1 MARLL
6 LVSGILLLASSARA
20 ADDEQRVVLTAD
32 DQYASETMWHG
43 EGNVHISYQD
53 ITIQCDTVDY
63 DRATGDLVASGHVI
77 VDRGPSRFTA
87 DELHFNLESKTGLF
101 TNVTAQIDP
110 MYSFT
115 GDAMEKLDDTHYR
128 IDQATFTTCSTE
140 ERPPWSFHVR
150 QAMLEEEGM
159 GRFRGVAFKVQAVP
173 VMYLPYMIFPLKQE
187 RTMGFLFPRMGYS
200 NRRGFNF
207 GLPFYIPLGRSY
219 DTTIFADY
227 YTAGDVGFGNQ
238 WRWAPVA
245 GAQGEIDLYGI
256 WNRSNANF
264 DEFQWQI
271 FGHHEQE
278 DFLGFRLLAQVENLS
293 DIDFFQDFDR
303 SFAANTRRSLYSY
316 FYLTRS
322 FGPYAL
328 NLRAD
333 HRQTFLTT
341 ADVTLIQ
348 LPEAELRSSA
358 TPVFGSPVYLNLVSS
373 VNVFNVDRGG
383 DLKGTY
389 ARADFFPELSYTL
402 PGPVWLSVTPR
413 LGGRYT
419 YYTSQYALDARNRPT
434 GFIQEALDRLYF
446 TGGVD
451 VVGPSFSRIFP
462 GGLGN
467 FDKVKHLVEPRIE
480 YRYLTTATDVSRIPI
495 FDEVDSTPKDANFVR
510 FILANRLLGRGGEGV
525 GTRELGSFSIFQSFS
540 FSDPLNPVPAR
551 EGEPTSQRGPLGMEL
566 RVTPSVGTGFDAR
579 LSYDTL
585 YRNLI
590 SSSLAASLQRSIGM
604 LTLTW
609 YQSRNP
615 RTGERFSSQ
624 LRTLIGFRKAGF
636 PLAATVNLAY
646 DIENSVLQDQRY
658 RVEYQGSCWNVAAEY
673 RDTKLGLYP
682 TREILILFGL
692 KGVGAL
698 PEIRGSLGG
707 Y

>member
-1 MARLL
+1 MVLGT
-6 LVSGILLLASSARA
+6 LVLLAHPAGA

-32 DQYASETMWHG
+32 DQYATETTWHG
-43 EGNVHISYQD
+43 EGNVRIVYQE
-53 ITIQCDTVDY
+53 ITIHCDAVDY
-63 DRATGDLVASGHVI
+63 DRNTGDLAASGHVI

-87 DELHFNLESKTGLF
+87 DELRFNLESKTGIF

-115 GDAMEKLDDTHYR
+115 GDFMEKLDDTHYR
-128 IDQATFTTCSTE
+128 IDRATFTTCSTE
-140 ERPPWSFHVR
+140 GRPPWSFHVR
-150 QAMLEEEGM
+150 EAMLEEEGM
-159 GRFRGVAFKVQAVP
+159 GRFHGVAFKVQTVP
-173 VMYLPYMIFPLKQE
+173 IMYLPYMIFPLKQE
-187 RTMGFLFPRMGYS
+187 RTAGFLFPRLGYS
-200 NRRGFNF
+200 DRRGFNL
-207 GLPFYIPLGRSY
+207 GLPYYIPLGRSY
-219 DTTIFADY
+219 DTTVFADY
-227 YTAGDVGFGNQ
+227 YTGGYIGLGNQ

-245 GAQGEIDLYGI
+245 GAEGQIDLYGI
-256 WNRSNANF
+256 WNRTGDEF
-264 DEFQWQI
+264 DTFQWQV
-271 FGHHEQE
+271 FGFHQQE

-293 DIDFFQDFDR
+293 DIEFFRDFDR
-303 SFAANTRRSLYSY
+303 SFDANTRRSLYSY
-316 FYLTRS
+316 VYLTRS

-348 LPEAELRSSA
+348 LPEAELRSSS
-358 TPVFGSPVYLNLVSS
+358 TPIFGSPVYLNLISS
-373 VNVFNVDRGG
+373 VNVFDVDRGG

-389 ARADFFPELSYTL
+389 ARADLFPQFSYTL

-419 YYTSQYALDARNRPT
+419 YYTSQYELDSRNRPT
-434 GFIQEALDRLYF
+434 GFLEEGLDRLYF

-462 GGLGN
+462 GGLGKY
-467 FDKVKHLVEPRIE
+467 DKVKHLVEPRIE
-480 YRYLTTATDVSRIPI
+480 YRYLSTATDVSQIPI
-495 FDEVDSTPKDANFVR
+495 FDEVDSTPKDADYVTL
-510 FILANRLLGRGGEGV
+510 ILANRLLGRGGEGI
-525 GTRELGSFSIFQSFS
+525 GTRELGSFSIYQSYS
-540 FSDPLNPVPAR
+540 LGDPLNLGDGVN
-551 EGEPTSQRGPLGMEL
+551 TSQRGPLGMDL
-566 RVTPSVGTGFDAR
+566 RMTPAVGTGFDAR
-579 LSYDTL
+579 LAYDTL

-590 SSSLAASLQRSIGM
+590 SSSLAASLQRPIGM

-624 LRTLIGFRKAGF
+624 LRTLLGFRKTGF

-646 DIENSVLQDQRY
+646 DIQNSTLQDQRY
-658 RVEYQGSCWNVAAEY
+658 RVEYQGSCWNVSAEY

-682 TREILILFGL
+682 TKEILILFGL

-698 PEIRGSLGG
+698 PEIKGSIGS